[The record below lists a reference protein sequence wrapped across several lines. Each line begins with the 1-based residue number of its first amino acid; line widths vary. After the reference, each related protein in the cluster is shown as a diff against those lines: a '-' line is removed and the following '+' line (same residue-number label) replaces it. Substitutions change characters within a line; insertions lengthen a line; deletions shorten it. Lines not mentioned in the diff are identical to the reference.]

1 MSSLR
6 AWFQRTACASFRLA
20 LDLAPCSP
28 TGLASSF
35 EQYFHSYLPPPP
47 KTSHKDTSGGPP
59 KHPLR
64 LQLEQRLKLLPN
76 APLHLQLTTKFS
88 SLWQELG
95 HNEPKTWK
103 FKAHR
108 FGEKMMDKIEF
119 EEWSLKTVE
128 KGLVPPGLVGVA
140 SKESP
145 EEDKEQRKEKVEE
158 AKTLQKDGV
167 KQDKE
172 FVSRSFQS
180 MVGARTRGG
189 FGPDLQRV
197 VSPLIRRSSSS
208 TRRKQISTLFGPSR
222 PFS

>member
-1 MSSLR
+1 MHASKMKVYAVPLARLGPKGTEPLVVRTHLLCELGPEGQLVLASGWLSISLHPHR
-6 AWFQRTACASFRLA
+6 
-20 LDLAPCSP
+20 
-28 TGLASSF
+28 LASSS

-145 EEDKEQRKEKVEE
+145 EEDQEQRKEKVEE

-172 FVSRSFQS
+172 FVSRSLWWARAL
-180 MVGARTRGG
+180 VGALVLTFNASCR
-189 FGPDLQRV
+189 L
-197 VSPLIRRSSSS
+197 
-208 TRRKQISTLFGPSR
+208 
-222 PFS
+222 